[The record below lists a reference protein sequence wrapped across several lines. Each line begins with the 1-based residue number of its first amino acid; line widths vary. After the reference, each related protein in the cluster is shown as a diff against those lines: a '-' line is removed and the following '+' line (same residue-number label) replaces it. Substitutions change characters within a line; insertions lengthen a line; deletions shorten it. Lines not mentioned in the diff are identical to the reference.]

1 MSLPVEKIKAIVTAI
16 RNTNVENKQQ
26 YFEDKYANFNKKYPK
41 LFDMACSTE
50 PMELSNLDF
59 MLSMLSKMKD
69 ESMTQHDA
77 SVQVGQFMYDK
88 YIHENIKDLPPTKQ

>member
-16 RNTNVENKQQ
+16 HNTNVENKQQ
-26 YFEDKYANFNKKYPK
+26 YFENKYANFKKKYPK
-41 LFDMACSTE
+41 LFEMACSTE
-50 PMELSNLDF
+50 QMEISNLDF

-69 ESMTQHDA
+69 DSMTQHDA

>member
-1 MSLPVEKIKAIVTAI
+1 MSLPVEKIKAIVIAI

-26 YFEDKYANFNKKYPK
+26 YFEDKYANFKKKYPK

-50 PMELSNLDF
+50 TMELSNLDF

-77 SVQVGQFMYDK
+77 SVHVGQFMYDK
-88 YIHENIKDLPPTKQ
+88 YIHENIKDLPPTKE

>member
-26 YFEDKYANFNKKYPK
+26 YFEDKYANFKKKYPK

-50 PMELSNLDF
+50 QMEISNLDF

-69 ESMTQHDA
+69 DSLTQHDA